1 MRRWICKGTVVVAFS
16 ISVEGYT
23 TEPLFLAASAPPPGF
38 EDLSRPQQTQVDIY
52 FGNRYLTSQLVTFSP
67 GIIELASPGQVA
79 RMIGNLNDPAL
90 ITEALSGEI
99 STNPDQICPPQS
111 SRDCGVLSP
120 AIAGVIFDEARFRV
134 DVYINRRF
142 MLTRAA
148 EVRKYLPP
156 SDAGFAMMQNL
167 SGAVSGNSSANST
180 SDYTIN
186 GLTMAAWEEN
196 SLYWSWDYSQSNHFS
211 VNQLY
216 GQRDFEGLE
225 YNLGLLS
232 SSGFGLSFT
241 PDQPMV
247 GGRITTSSRTRED
260 SSFTGGMPLEVFL
273 PVRGRV
279 EIRKDGRLIDSGFFE
294 AGAQQ
299 LDTSRFPSGA
309 YDIEVRVVD
318 EQGNELS
325 SESRFFA
332 KQYQLPPLGEWLF
345 FAESGRVMTREGNAA
360 LPETTSQWIN
370 RAGASRRLMDTLS
383 GTAAIAN
390 VGDQSLVEVGLFN
403 LGYSYELSPSFMW
416 SADGDQGI
424 SLNARTNLGRFS
436 VSGNYRRLWAD
447 DDGVSNTL
455 NDGPRLL
462 GGAFEQHAA
471 SVSAPL
477 LGGSLS
483 YRYSFNQS
491 ENNSPTRTNS
501 LDYRRSLFRTF
512 DYDVGMSVSLSQSG
526 DTRIGL
532 LSFNL
537 RYRKDRWNFR
547 ASPRAEIRESSS
559 ESNKTERIRL
569 SASWD
574 DGDLLSGKLRVNG
587 GLEAG
592 SGDDRLDSSIQYA
605 NRYGRGSLNVNH
617 TTGVESSTTS
627 WGGSL
632 STSFLTDGNVIAMGG
647 EQRAESA
654 VVINLDGRQGDIFD
668 VRVNGQRRGYAVAG
682 KPSVIPLSPF
692 DSYRVSLSPAGET
705 LYSFDERDKNV
716 TLYPGNVVILD
727 YEAVPLQLLFGRFLF
742 NGEPLDG
749 ARINGGLYP
758 GNTDDI
764 GMFQLET
771 RTDIEQL
778 QIELD
783 NGWVCQLPVDSLQE
797 GYVLRMGTVELEE
810 ADCSPLLDG
819 QLAVTKRLGG
829 S

>member
-1 MRRWICKGTVVVAFS
+1 MLRWICKGAVAVALSMSFM
-16 ISVEGYT
+16 GFAA
-23 TEPLFLAASAPPPGF
+23 EPLFLAANAPPAGF
-38 EDLSRPQQTQVDIY
+38 EDLSQPQQTQADIY

-67 GIIELASPGQVA
+67 GIIVLPNPAEIVRL
-79 RMIGNLNDPAL
+79 IGNINDPVL
-90 ITEALSGEI
+90 IAEALSGEI
-99 STNPDQICPPQS
+99 NSNPDEVCPSQVIS
-111 SRDCGVLSP
+111 NCGLLTP
-120 AIAGVIFDEARFRV
+120 PIAGAIFDDSRFRV
-134 DVYINRRF
+134 DIFINRRF

-156 SDAGFAMMQNL
+156 SDAGFAMMQNI
-167 SGAVSGNSSANST
+167 SGAVSGNSSASSNN
-180 SDYTIN
+180 DYTIN
-186 GLTMAAWEEN
+186 GLTMAAWQEN
-196 SLYWSWDYSQSNHFS
+196 SIYWNWDYSESNDFS

-241 PDQPMV
+241 SDQTMV
-247 GGRITTSSRTRED
+247 GGRITTSSNTRED
-260 SSFTGGMPLEVFL
+260 TSFTGGMPLEVFL

-279 EIRKDGRLIDSGFFE
+279 EVRKDGRLIDSAFFE

-309 YDIEVRVVD
+309 YDVVIRILN

-332 KQYQLPPLGEWLF
+332 KQYQLPPPDEWLF
-345 FAESGRVMTREGNAA
+345 FAESGRIMAREASAA
-360 LPETTSQWIN
+360 VPETTDKWIS
-370 RAGASRRLMDTLS
+370 RAGVSRRLKDTLS
-383 GTAAIAN
+383 GTATVAN
-390 VGDQSLVEVGLFN
+390 VGDDTLVELGLFN
-403 LGYSYELSPSFMW
+403 LGYRYELSPSLMW
-416 SADGDQGI
+416 SADGNRGV
-424 SLNARTNLGRFS
+424 SLNARASLGRLS
-436 VSGNYRRLWAD
+436 LSSSYRRLWTDSEAANS
-447 DDGVSNTL
+447 VSRSV
-455 NDGPRLL
+455 PKLL
-462 GGAFEQHAA
+462 GEAFEQQSV

-491 ENNSPTRTNS
+491 QSNALVRTNS
-501 LDYRRSLFRTF
+501 LDYRRSLFRTL
-512 DYDVGMSVSLSQSG
+512 DYDVDMSVGLSQSG

-537 RYRKDRWNFR
+537 RYRRGRWNFR
-547 ASPRAEIRESSS
+547 ASPRAEMRESAG
-559 ESNKTERIRL
+559 KTDRTERVNL

-574 DGDLLSGKLRVNG
+574 DGDLFNGKLRVNG
-587 GLEAG
+587 GFETG
-592 SGDDRLDSSIQYA
+592 SGDERADTSILYA
-605 NRYGRGSLNVNH
+605 NRYGRANLNVSH
-617 TTGVESSTTS
+617 TEGVDSSTTS

-647 EQRAESA
+647 DQSAESA
-654 VVINLDGRQGDIFD
+654 LVINLDGREGDVFD

-682 KPSVIPLSPF
+682 RPSVIPLTPF
-692 DSYRVSLSPAGET
+692 EEYRVSLSSTGET
-705 LYSFDERDKNV
+705 LYSFDERDKSI
-716 TLYPGNVVILD
+716 TLYPGNVVTLD
-727 YEAVPLQLLFGRFLF
+727 YEAIPLQLLFGRLLF

-771 RTDIEQL
+771 RTDIDRL

-783 NGWVCQLPVDSLQE
+783 NGWICQLPVTPLEE
-797 GYVLRMGTVELEE
+797 GYILQLGTVELKS
-810 ADCSPLLDG
+810 ADCTPLLEG
-819 QLAVTKRLGG
+819 QLAVTKRDDE
-829 S
+829 